1 MALQMT
7 QLNDLLNPGGHSAA
21 LVAAVVGP
29 LATGGADVY
38 KTYADSKQGRSE
50 LKQRQRE
57 FEATS
62 KLYESQQGSVER
74 QQALATIA
82 AIRGEQSA
90 SQNLARYAPYLFGAV
105 VIGGLV
111 LVAITVA
118 KKGGKNG

>member
-1 MALQMT
+1 MT